1 MKAKPIRILLFLFV
15 LLFFPAILTARP
27 DSIYGR
33 WGGTLQMGKM
43 RLPLAFSIERDSNG
57 AGPIAYL
64 DVPKQGLRHYR
75 LETSFDADSLLL
87 RVEARAFGM
96 EYSGHCEK
104 DSIRGVFSQNGL
116 DLPLALGRL
125 SDSVQVPKRPQ
136 TPMPP
141 FPYYSEEV
149 VFYNRKQG
157 VRLSG
162 TLTLPKAGYKGAVA
176 VLVSGSGQQDRDETL
191 FGHKP
196 FLVWADYLTRAGIGV
211 LRYDDRG
218 VGGSTG
224 DVANATSYDFSLDA
238 EAAVCYLRERGFSGV
253 GIIGHSEGGMIAP
266 MVAARDTALD
276 FIVLLAAPGIPCD
289 SLLLLQQRA
298 IAQAEVY
305 PENRVESLLQTNRQ
319 LYALLRTDMSETA
332 LRDSMLYLFRLS
344 LGSDFP
350 EDEFENPVQEE
361 AVRNQ
366 VNMLL
371 TPWFRYF
378 VSYDP
383 APALRKVRCP
393 VLALNGS
400 EDVQVL
406 AEPNLN
412 GIQNALPDAGT
423 YRRHVACLLG
433 LNHLFQWC
441 TDCTLGEYGQ
451 IEETV
456 SKSALSSVGK
466 WLEWL
471 YTEPKK
477 NQKEVSCRKAH
488 RAMYR
493 PFQRSH
499 RIRIPAGD

>member
-1 MKAKPIRILLFLFV
+1 MKAKHTLLLFL
-15 LLFFPAILTARP
+15 LLFLPVILTAQ
-27 DSIYGR
+27 SGFIYGC

-43 RLPLAFSIERDSNG
+43 RLPIAFSIERDSNG

-75 LETSFDADSLLL
+75 LETTFNADSLLL
-87 RVEARAFGM
+87 RVTARAFGM
-96 EYSGHCEK
+96 EYSGHCGK

-116 DLPLALGRL
+116 NLPLALGRI

-136 TPMPP
+136 TPKPP
-141 FPYYSEEV
+141 FPYHSEEV
-149 VFYNRKQG
+149 EFYNRKQN

-191 FGHKP
+191 FEHKP
-196 FLVWADYLTRAGIGV
+196 FLVWADCLTRAGIGV

-238 EAAVCYLRERGFSGV
+238 EAAVRYLRKRGFSTV

-266 MVAARDTALD
+266 MVAARDAKLG

-298 IAQAEVY
+298 IAQAEGY
-305 PENRVESLLQTNRQ
+305 PENRIESLLQTNRQ
-319 LYALLRTDMSETA
+319 LYVLLRSDMCETA

-350 EDEFENPVQEE
+350 EDAFENPVQEE
-361 AVRNQ
+361 SVQNQ

-383 APALRKVRCP
+383 ASALRKVRCS

-400 EDVQVL
+400 KDVQVL
-406 AEPNLN
+406 AEPNMQ
-412 GIQNALPDAGT
+412 GIRQALENAGNRNFSLEIIP
-423 YRRHVACLLG
+423 G
-433 LNHLFQWC
+433 LNHLFQQC
-441 TDCTLGEYGQ
+441 AECTLAEYAE

-456 SKSALSSVGK
+456 NEQALKAVVSWFLSSVLK
-466 WLEWL
+466 
-471 YTEPKK
+471 
-477 NQKEVSCRKAH
+477 
-488 RAMYR
+488 
-493 PFQRSH
+493 
-499 RIRIPAGD
+499 

>member
-1 MKAKPIRILLFLFV
+1 MKTKHTLLLVLLLFPLF
-15 LLFFPAILTARP
+15 ILMAQP

-57 AGPIAYL
+57 TGPIVYL

-75 LETSFDADSLLL
+75 LETSFEADSLLL
-87 RVEARAFGM
+87 HVKAHAFGM
-96 EYSGHCEK
+96 EYSGRCEK
-104 DSIRGVFSQNGL
+104 DSIRGVFLQNGL
-116 DLPLALGRL
+116 NLPLTLGRT
-125 SDSVQVPKRPQ
+125 SDSMQGFRRPQ
-136 TPMPP
+136 TPKPP
-141 FPYYSEEV
+141 FSYHSEEV
-149 VFYNRKQG
+149 VFYNRKQD
-157 VRLSG
+157 VSLSG
-162 TLTLPKAGYKGAVA
+162 TLTLPNAGYKGAVA

-196 FLVWADYLTRAGIGV
+196 FLVWADCLTRAGIGV

-238 EAAVCYLRERGFSGV
+238 EAAVRYLRKRGFSTV

-266 MVAARDTALD
+266 MVAARYPKLG

-305 PENRVESLLQTNRQ
+305 PENRVAALLQTNRE
-319 LYALLRTDMSETA
+319 LYALLHSDMPEKT
-332 LRDSMLYLFRLS
+332 LKDSMLYLFRLS

-361 AVRNQ
+361 SVRNQ

-378 VSYDP
+378 IGYKP
-383 APALRKVRCP
+383 ASMLEKVKCP

-400 EDVQVL
+400 KDVQVL
-406 AEPNLN
+406 AGPNME
-412 GIQNALPDAGT
+412 GIRKALEKAGN
-423 YRRHVACLLG
+423 RNFSLEILPG
-433 LNHLFQWC
+433 LNHLFQQC
-441 TDCTLGEYGQ
+441 AECTLGEYAE

-456 SKSALSSVGK
+456 NEEALKTVASWVRFNRFGMK
-466 WLEWL
+466 GG
-471 YTEPKK
+471 
-477 NQKEVSCRKAH
+477 KAH
-488 RAMYR
+488 SDKK
-493 PFQRSH
+493 PRSYKVYKNA
-499 RIRIPAGD
+499 ILFLDKK

>member
-1 MKAKPIRILLFLFV
+1 MFGTLYNHESKAGSKGSWLSKGVICLLLFL
-15 LLFFPAILTARP
+15 PTILCAQP
-27 DSIYGR
+27 DTLYGK

-57 AGPIAYL
+57 TGLIAYL

-87 RVEARAFGM
+87 RVKARSFGM
-96 EYSGHCEK
+96 EYSGHYDK
-104 DSIRGVFSQNGL
+104 DSIRGVFLQNGL
-116 DLPLALGRL
+116 NLPLTLGRTP
-125 SDSVQVPKRPQ
+125 DSVQAPKRPQ
-136 TPMPP
+136 TPRPP
-141 FPYYSEEV
+141 FPYHSEEV
-149 VFYNRKQG
+149 MFYNRKQG
-157 VRLSG
+157 VSLSG
-162 TLTLPKAGYKGAVA
+162 TLTLPNAGYKGAVA

-196 FLVWADYLTRAGIGV
+196 FLVWADCLTRAGIGV

-238 EAAVCYLRERGFSGV
+238 EAAVRYLRKRGFSTV
-253 GIIGHSEGGMIAP
+253 GIMGHSEGGMIAP
-266 MVAARDTALD
+266 MVAARDPKLG

-305 PENRVESLLQTNRQ
+305 PENRVEALLQTNRE
-319 LYALLRTDMSETA
+319 LYALLYLDMPEKA
-332 LRDSMLYLFRLS
+332 LKDSMLYLLRLS

-361 AVRNQ
+361 SVRNQ

-378 VSYDP
+378 ISYDP

-393 VLALNGS
+393 VLAINGS
-400 EDVQVL
+400 KDVQVL
-406 AEPNLN
+406 AEPNMH
-412 GIQNALPDAGT
+412 GIRKALEIAGN
-423 YRRHVACLLG
+423 RKFSLEILPG
-433 LNHLFQWC
+433 LNHLFQQC
-441 TDCTLGEYGQ
+441 ADCTLGEYAE

-456 SKSALSSVGK
+456 NEEALKAV
-466 WLEWL
+466 
-471 YTEPKK
+471 
-477 NQKEVSCRKAH
+477 VSW
-488 RAMYR
+488 
-493 PFQRSH
+493 FRS
-499 RIRIPAGD
+499 GVLK